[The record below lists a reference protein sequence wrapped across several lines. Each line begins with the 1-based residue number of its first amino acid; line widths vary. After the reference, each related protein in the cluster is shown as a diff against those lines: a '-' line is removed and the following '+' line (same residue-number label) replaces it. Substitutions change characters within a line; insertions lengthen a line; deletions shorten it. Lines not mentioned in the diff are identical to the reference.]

1 MSKGKEGP
9 RNSKKT
15 GSGVDAF
22 IRAVEQRAV
31 KNHAQ
36 QQSTTH
42 FILQISDD
50 FAFIRLRDLR
60 HPLRFFKQLSGTP
73 PIQFGTGGFRKEII
87 DDANP
92 ARHYTAFVFVGYWLP
107 MALGWLVLIAW
118 EVLGYFRYGL
128 RWSPNDVRCGVIG
141 LKHGR
146 AVRREGATVLAALI
160 ESELK
165 N

>member
-9 RNSKKT
+9 SNSKKT

-22 IRAVEQRAV
+22 IRARRATRR
-31 KNHAQ
+31 KITQ

-73 PIQFGTGGFRKEII
+73 PIQFGTSGFRKEII

-118 EVLGYFRYGL
+118 GGPWATSAMACV
-128 RWSPNDVRCGVIG
+128 GVQMMC
-141 LKHGR
+141 
-146 AVRREGATVLAALI
+146 AAG
-160 ESELK
+160 
-165 N
+165 